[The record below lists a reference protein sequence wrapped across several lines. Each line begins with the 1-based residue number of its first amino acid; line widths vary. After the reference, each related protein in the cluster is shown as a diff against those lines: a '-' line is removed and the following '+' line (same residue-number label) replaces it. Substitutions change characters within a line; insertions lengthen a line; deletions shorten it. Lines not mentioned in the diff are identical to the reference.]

1 MMKQGSGEGIRKQWR
16 GFFLCKRGRKGR
28 KEGGEH
34 KNTSLE
40 NLVPPP
46 RPAVFEVFV
55 SAVAFFSQRPPILL
69 SVFFPPLLS
78 SVDLALPA
86 PK

>member
-1 MMKQGSGEGIRKQWR
+1 MKQGSGEGIRKQWR

-55 SAVAFFSQRPPILL
+55 SAVAFFSRTRQVPLFVFVLL
-69 SVFFPPLLS
+69 LLS
-78 SVDLALPA
+78 SVDRALPA